1 MQKNTKSILQE
12 LNGIAATR
20 NIDSLIES
28 RGENLITSA
37 INLIEMINEHYDSKS
52 ADELVKRLL
61 SGIRLH
67 DRKKFT
73 RCARRIA
80 KERSNP
86 KIGK

>member
-37 INLIEMINEHYDSKS
+37 INLIDMIYKHYDTDL
-52 ADELVKRLL
+52 ADELSKRLL
-61 SGIRLH
+61 SSIRLK

-73 RCARRIA
+73 RCARRLA
-80 KERSNP
+80 KERSNT
-86 KIGK
+86 

>member
-37 INLIEMINEHYDSKS
+37 INLIDMIYKHYDTDL
-52 ADELVKRLL
+52 ADELSKRLL
-61 SGIRLH
+61 SSIRLK
-67 DRKKFT
+67 DQKKFT
-73 RCARRIA
+73 RCARRLA
-80 KERSNP
+80 KERSNT
-86 KIGK
+86 